1 MNEAEH
7 LVETRRWLRYAR
19 EDLDGAETL
28 LAQRVVVPRHI
39 CWLSQQAA
47 EKALKAILVFL
58 ALDFPLR
65 HDLDALCSLVP
76 NDWQVKTEHS
86 D

>member
-7 LVETRRWLRYAR
+7 LVEIRRWLRYAY

-39 CWLSQQAA
+39 CWLSQQAV

-58 ALDFPLR
+58 VVDFPLVR
-65 HDLDALCSLVP
+65 LGARMAWHRMR
-76 NDWQVKTEHS
+76 
-86 D
+86 